1 MQGEFGFFLIFLNFL
16 LGGGDGEI
24 FVVGMGVA
32 MRTGEGVLRWQ
43 EAGGRDLV
51 MTGGRNLASQIPKF
65 CTLVGNVIAT
75 TP

>member
-1 MQGEFGFFLIFLNFL
+1 
-16 LGGGDGEI
+16 
-24 FVVGMGVA
+24 MGVFCDCEGIA
-32 MRTGEGVLRWQ
+32 IALVMAGVLRWL